1 MPQWFNRSRE
11 LAAAN
16 LLAFVCAILVL
27 PLVPGFAAAVRVVR
41 EPDPDGV
48 RQTWVR
54 TRDQVRQ
61 TFRRDWWI
69 GVVLVGF
76 IGLGA
81 ISLATAWAYFE
92 GVVRI
97 GLMVVV
103 LAIHLLIITM
113 IITYAHAAGT
123 LPLNA
128 SGQQITTLAMTRLRH
143 GPVGLAVT
151 AIVFVLGI
159 PLWVV
164 APLALAFG
172 LVLPAWL
179 LTKVWAP
186 LDARI
191 DWSAADVAA
200 PS

>member
-48 RQTWVR
+48 RQAWVR

-61 TFRRDWWI
+61 TFRRDWWL
-69 GVVLVGF
+69 GVVLVVF
-76 IGLGA
+76 LGLGA

-92 GVVRI
+92 GVVRVA
-97 GLMVVV
+97 LMVVV
-103 LAIHLLIITM
+103 VVVHLLIIAM
-113 IITYAHAAGT
+113 IITYAHAAGS
-123 LPLNA
+123 LPLSA
-128 SGQQITTLAMTRLRH
+128 SGTQVTTLAMTRLRH
-143 GPVGLAVT
+143 RPVGLAIT
-151 AIVFVLGI
+151 AVLFVLGI
-159 PLWVV
+159 PLWVFP
-164 APLALAFG
+164 PLALAFG

-179 LTKVWAP
+179 LTKLWTP